1 MLFPIRC
8 ITCGK
13 VINQYYQV
21 YLNLIEN
28 GKTTKEALDSL
39 NITRY
44 CCRRMF
50 MCHNKDTF
58 EYISQFDKTDFPFI
72 HDKFEKKTS
81 VENETVQKFAEDTK
95 NSDSENSENENE
107 IPDEDT
113 LILKMTM
120 TLLKKILTIKCFRQF
135 FNTRDK

>member
-1 MLFPIRC
+1 MKIFKFIFKNLKMLFPIRC

-13 VINQYYQV
+13 VINQYYQM

-28 GKTTKEALDSL
+28 RKTIKDALDSL

-58 EYISQFDKTDFPFI
+58 EYISQFNKTDFPFI
-72 HDKFEKKTS
+72 QDKFEKKTNID
-81 VENETVQKFAEDTK
+81 ENVNNLPQEIK
-95 NSDSENSENENE
+95 NSESENSDNE
-107 IPDEDT
+107 IPDEDN
-113 LILKMTM
+113 
-120 TLLKKILTIKCFRQF
+120 FD
-135 FNTRDK
+135 FNEDIIIEEDFDD

>member
-13 VINQYYQV
+13 VINQYYNV

-28 GKTTKEALDSL
+28 GKSIKDALDSL

-58 EYISQFDKTDFPFI
+58 DHISQFDKTDFPFI
-72 HDKFEKKTS
+72 QNKFEKRLDDKLDA
-81 VENETVQKFAEDTK
+81 NLETFQEPIK
-95 NSDSENSENENE
+95 NSDSENSDNEML
-107 IPDEDT
+107 DEDNFDFDNDND
-113 LILKMTM
+113 I
-120 TLLKKILTIKCFRQF
+120 IEEDF
-135 FNTRDK
+135 DD

>member
-13 VINQYYQV
+13 VINQYYNV

-28 GKTTKEALDSL
+28 GKSIKDALDSL

-58 EYISQFDKTDFPFI
+58 DHISQFDKTDFPFI
-72 HDKFEKKTS
+72 QNKFEKRLDDKPDA
-81 VENETVQKFAEDTK
+81 NLETFQEPIK
-95 NSDSENSENENE
+95 NSDSENSDNEML
-107 IPDEDT
+107 DEDNFDFDND
-113 LILKMTM
+113 I
-120 TLLKKILTIKCFRQF
+120 IEEDF
-135 FNTRDK
+135 DD